1 MQSDEATVLIVED
14 DRNVLD
20 ITGFMLEL
28 AGYHV
33 LTASNATDALSAVR
47 EHPDIGLVFTDVNMP
62 GDMDGIEMLNEL
74 RRLGLSIPV
83 LVVSGDVGGV
93 EHRIGIRTSFL
104 PKPYDRRQLLQAVEA
119 ALHS

>member
-20 ITGFMLEL
+20 ITGFMLEM

-33 LTASNATDALSAVR
+33 LTASNATEALFAVG

-62 GDMDGIEMLNEL
+62 GDMDGIEMVNEL
-74 RRLGLSIPV
+74 RRRGMLMPV

-93 EHRIGIRTSFL
+93 EQRLGLHASFL
-104 PKPYDRRQLLQAVEA
+104 AKPYDRQQLLEAVGG
-119 ALHS
+119 ALRH